1 MEYEKQLRE
10 SGEYTEVDIQQKTM
24 LMNCLKTKLM
34 KHHELY
40 RFPVKA
46 ELWED
51 IWDQCINP
59 NGSEWVGGGHQSGAD
74 TLDETSNVSYQNKSG
89 QIQGGYV
96 NITSHRTKKYPSLE
110 EKVDFISQNHCDKY
124 ALLSRDESEWEK
136 GIKSYYLMIFDSS
149 LLDFRSLEWSK
160 HILKTG
166 KKKGEHNGG
175 YIGEGDAGTFSARID
190 GPGTSNQL
198 HISINID
205 YIGGYTKVIIP

>member
-1 MEYEKQLRE
+1 MEYEIQLRE
-10 SGEYTEVDIQQKTM
+10 SGEYTELEIQEKM
-24 LMNCLKTKLM
+24 LINCLKTKLI

-59 NGSEWVGGGHQSGAD
+59 NGSKWIGGGHQSGAD
-74 TLDETSNVSYQNKSG
+74 THDESSNISYQNKSG
-89 QIQGGYV
+89 QIDGDYV
-96 NITSHRTKKYPSLE
+96 KITSHRTKKHPSFE
-110 EKVDFISQNHCDKY
+110 EKLNFISQNHCDKY
-124 ALLSRDESEWEK
+124 VLLSRNENEWK
-136 GIKSYYLMIFDSS
+136 NNIKAYYLMIFDSH
-149 LLDFRSLEWSK
+149 LLDFRSLEWTP

-175 YIGEGDAGTFSARID
+175 YIGNGDPLNFSARID
-190 GPGTSNQL
+190 GPGSSNQL
-198 HISINID
+198 HISINMN